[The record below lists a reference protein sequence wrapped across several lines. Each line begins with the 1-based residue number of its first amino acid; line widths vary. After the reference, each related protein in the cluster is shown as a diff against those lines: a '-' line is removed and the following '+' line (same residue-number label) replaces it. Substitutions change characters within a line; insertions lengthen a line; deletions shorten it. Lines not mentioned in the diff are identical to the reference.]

1 MDCDP
6 FPSQLIR
13 THWTRLDD
21 KIFEQALAIF
31 PEEMPDR
38 WLSIAQQLPGKT
50 PEDMKLHYEL
60 LVEDVTNIENGN
72 VEMPSY
78 LEEAWRRET
87 EPRTSHDS
95 VGKKTKEVE
104 RKKGT
109 PWTEV
114 EHRLFLSGLVRFG
127 KGDWRSISRHV
138 VITRTPTQVASH
150 AQKFY
155 LRQNSVKKERKR
167 SSIHDINTIE
177 NFSPSDF
184 PNNFSGQQKDEVI
197 DNLDNFSDLPNNFPD
212 QQQVHHFPNN
222 FPDQQPQDIKT
233 TLNNYPNY
241 PTNFPDQQAQDINN
255 TVFDNFPTNFPDKQ
269 AQDINTTLQNFPN
282 YPHNFPDQQGQ
293 QVQLAQ
299 GEGIG
304 YPTNFPELQL
314 QTFPQQGGGG
324 FQTFTHFFSR

>member
-72 VEMPSY
+72 
-78 LEEAWRRET
+78 
-87 EPRTSHDS
+87 
-95 VGKKTKEVE
+95 VE

-212 QQQVHHFPNN
+212 QQQVNKFNLL
-222 FPDQQPQDIKT
+222 K
-233 TLNNYPNY
+233 
-241 PTNFPDQQAQDINN
+241 
-255 TVFDNFPTNFPDKQ
+255 
-269 AQDINTTLQNFPN
+269 
-282 YPHNFPDQQGQ
+282 
-293 QVQLAQ
+293 
-299 GEGIG
+299 ER
-304 YPTNFPELQL
+304 E
-314 QTFPQQGGGG
+314 
-324 FQTFTHFFSR
+324 

>member
-114 EHRLFLSGLVRFG
+114 EHRS
-127 KGDWRSISRHV
+127 
-138 VITRTPTQVASH
+138 
-150 AQKFY
+150 FY
-155 LRQNSVKKERKR
+155 
-167 SSIHDINTIE
+167 
-177 NFSPSDF
+177 
-184 PNNFSGQQKDEVI
+184 
-197 DNLDNFSDLPNNFPD
+197 
-212 QQQVHHFPNN
+212 
-222 FPDQQPQDIKT
+222 
-233 TLNNYPNY
+233 YY
-241 PTNFPDQQAQDINN
+241 
-255 TVFDNFPTNFPDKQ
+255 
-269 AQDINTTLQNFPN
+269 
-282 YPHNFPDQQGQ
+282 Y
-293 QVQLAQ
+293 
-299 GEGIG
+299 
-304 YPTNFPELQL
+304 YY
-314 QTFPQQGGGG
+314 
-324 FQTFTHFFSR
+324 